1 MEAGH
6 AGLHQQG
13 HEHGQFLLHYTGV
26 AVMGVL
32 LPDSQ
37 LVVNGHAGHSGVHCL
52 DSFHG
57 KAGAALGTAAVFIG
71 AVVEDGGREAA
82 AHPVAVHLHHVKARL
97 LCQHSSLAKARDDLM
112 DLFLGHLGDVGAH
125 GIVHPLPQLV
135 GGDLFHQH
143 PRNALDDGHHVGI
156 GLVELGAD
164 LAAVFVG
171 SLADL
176 LIEGKA
182 LFVKQGLLKPA
193 LGHRH
198 VADDDHGAATLG
210 QPLHLRQIFLVRKA
224 EGGGSKDD
232 AVLQLHSTVINGAQ
246 DGVVHVTHS
255 LSSSVLPFAAGSG
268 AGAVPLRSA
277 RSDFVHPNR
286 KIPGGRSGMLS
297 HPPGSAPNDN
307 CGPAFPGS

>member
-1 MEAGH
+1 
-6 AGLHQQG
+6 
-13 HEHGQFLLHYTGV
+13 
-26 AVMGVL
+26 
-32 LPDSQ
+32 
-37 LVVNGHAGHSGVHCL
+37 
-52 DSFHG
+52 
-57 KAGAALGTAAVFIG
+57 
-71 AVVEDGGREAA
+71 
-82 AHPVAVHLHHVKARL
+82 
-97 LCQHSSLAKARDDLM
+97 M

-143 PRNALDDGHHVGI
+143 PRDALDDGHHVGI

-164 LAAVFVG
+164 LAAVLVG

-182 LFVKQGLLKPA
+182 LFVKQRLFEPA

-198 VADDDHGAATLG
+198 VADDDHGAAALG

-255 LSSSVLPFAAGSG
+255 LFSSVLPFAASSG

-277 RSDFVHPNR
+277 RSNFVHPNR